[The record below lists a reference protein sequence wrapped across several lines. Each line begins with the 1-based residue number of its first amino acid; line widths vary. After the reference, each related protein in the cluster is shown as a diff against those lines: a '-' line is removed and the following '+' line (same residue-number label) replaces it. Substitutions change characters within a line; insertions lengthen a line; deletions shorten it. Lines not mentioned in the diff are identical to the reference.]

1 MLQKD
6 SEKPAGLLYTSSTPV
21 RSGFVV
27 HQRVNSCCSAASRL
41 FTSISGEWETKRGTS
56 RLPCLQRTKK
66 RIRNK
71 TAASRV
77 RQVPISNKL
86 ADDLVQD
93 PKVTALEMA
102 SRFAGLNPQLCR
114 DIKQSVRIAADYG
127 FRPSLDFETWAQAS
141 SATRPEIQTAIVRF
155 GTRG

>member
-1 MLQKD
+1 M
-6 SEKPAGLLYTSSTPV
+6 
-21 RSGFVV
+21 
-27 HQRVNSCCSAASRL
+27 
-41 FTSISGEWETKRGTS
+41 
-56 RLPCLQRTKK
+56 QRTKK